1 MKCAILDTHTLVW
14 FLKKDPQLSAKA
26 LKLILNEEVLKVI
39 PLIVLC
45 EIHYL
50 HQQGRFSLPVQ
61 EAVDRIHEVDSF
73 EIFPH
78 GEDLIPHLLPP
89 LDIHDALIVA
99 TGLLKQQK
107 DNIEACIISRDQKIK
122 KESPLTVV
130 WE

>member
-1 MKCAILDTHTLVW
+1 MKCAILDTHALVW

-26 LKLILNEEVLKVI
+26 LKWILNEEVLKVI

-61 EAVDRIHEVDSF
+61 EAVNRIHEVNNF
-73 EIFPH
+73 EISPH
-78 GEDLIPHLLPP
+78 GEELIPHLLPN

-99 TGLLKQQK
+99 TGLLKQQS
-107 DNIEACIISRDQKIK
+107 DTHEVCLLTRDQKIK
-122 KESPLTVV
+122 KEAPLPVV
-130 WE
+130 WD